1 MKEYDNYLH
10 LQPFFVLLHDK
21 TIKSM
26 KRTYILITTAA
37 AFMLAVGCSKG
48 KKDTDYY
55 TIPKQ
60 TVAPTDTA
68 VHAMENHDYEDDIS
82 WNNTQYHLSI
92 QRVPIDSMPV
102 VRTGEGVKY
111 KDNRIRIKILRR
123 DSSVFFN
130 QAFTKNSFKDILTP
144 QFKKDGALLNLV
156 YDGSDNDHLFFAG
169 SVGDPDELSD
179 EMIPLKLI
187 VDRFGK
193 FSYKVDEID
202 THNDRADT
210 TFIDDSYIKDEE
222 DQIKNKSN
230 L

>member
-1 MKEYDNYLH
+1 
-10 LQPFFVLLHDK
+10 
-21 TIKSM
+21 M
-26 KRTYILITTAA
+26 KRIYTLMMTAA
-37 AFMLAVGCSKG
+37 ALVLTTGCSKE
-48 KKDTDYY
+48 KKDNDYY
-55 TIPKQ
+55 KIPKQ
-60 TVAPTDTA
+60 TEAPADTA
-68 VHAMENHDYEDDIS
+68 VHAMENHNQEEVLS
-82 WNNTQYHLSI
+82 WNNSQYRLYVH
-92 QRVPIDSMPV
+92 REAIDSMPV
-102 VRTGEGVKY
+102 VHTSEGVKY

-144 QFKKDGALLNLV
+144 QFQKNGALLNLV
-156 YDGSDNDHLFFAG
+156 YAGSDNDHLFFAG

-179 EMIPLKLI
+179 EMIPLRLI

-193 FSYKVDEID
+193 YSYKVDEID

-222 DQIKNKSN
+222 DRIKNKSN

>member
-1 MKEYDNYLH
+1 
-10 LQPFFVLLHDK
+10 
-21 TIKSM
+21 M
-26 KRTYILITTAA
+26 KRIYTLILTAA
-37 AFMLAVGCSKG
+37 AITLTAGCSKE
-48 KKDTDYY
+48 KKDSEYY
-55 TIPKQ
+55 KIPKQ
-60 TVAPTDTA
+60 AETPADTA
-68 VHAMENHDYEDDIS
+68 VHAMEVHDYEEVVA
-82 WNNTQYHLSI
+82 WNNSQYHLSI
-92 QRVPIDSMPV
+92 HRVAIDSMPV
-102 VRTGEGVKY
+102 VHTSEGVKY

-144 QFKKDGALLNLV
+144 QFQKEGALLNLV

-187 VDRFGK
+187 VDRYGK
-193 FSYKVDEID
+193 YSYKVDEID

-210 TFIDDSYIKDEE
+210 TFIDDSYLKDEE
-222 DQIKNKSN
+222 DRIKNKSN